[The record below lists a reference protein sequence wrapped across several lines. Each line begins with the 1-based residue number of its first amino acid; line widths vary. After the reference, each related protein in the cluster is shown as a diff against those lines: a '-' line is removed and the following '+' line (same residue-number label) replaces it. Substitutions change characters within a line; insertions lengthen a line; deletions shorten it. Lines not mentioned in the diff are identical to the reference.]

1 MQRNQG
7 PSDEPTLVQ
16 IDPDTEKNDISGTQW
31 MSSAIIAYLRLVELK
46 KGAEPAERVPELAQL
61 RSTNES
67 LWRENQ
73 QLKRSEEK
81 ARSDMSLLQSD
92 LTHYQDTIRQKDQEI
107 AFLQAHIA
115 QLTQSISQLSLKA
128 GEEEIKK
135 KRRWQFWK

>member
-16 IDPDTEKNDISGTQW
+16 IDPDTEKHDISGTQW

-46 KGAEPAERVPELAQL
+46 KSAEPAERIPELEQL

-73 QLKRSEEK
+73 QLKRAEEK
-81 ARSDMSLLQSD
+81 ARSDMSLLQCD
-92 LTHYQDTIRQKDQEI
+92 LTHYQDTISQKDQEI

-115 QLTQSISQLSLKA
+115 QLTQTISQLSPTP
-128 GEEEIKK
+128 GEEVIR
-135 KRRWQFWK
+135 KRCRWQFWK